1 MPTDAAVEQEIGVG
15 CASPRLPAPDEVAVS
30 AVHGTVVLRETVG
43 SFSQRRA
50 AVDDAR
56 RVAGVYPTHDELGVR
71 LLNDERRSDAEIR
84 GIALQILH
92 WDTEVPDEFVEVKV
106 QDGWL
111 TLSGTVTYQS
121 RTTVPITTWRRS
133 KGSWE
138 SPMRSTS
145 SPPDRQWTTQERN
158 TSCPRTHRVPSMSLP

>member
-1 MPTDAAVEQEIGVG
+1 MPTDAAVEQEIRGWL
-15 CASPRLPAPDEVAVS
+15 SRDPRLPAPDEVAVS
-30 AVHGTVVLRETVG
+30 AVGGTVVLRETVG

-56 RVAGVYPTHDELGVR
+56 RVAGVYDLDDQLRVR

-111 TLSGTVTYQS
+111 TLSGTVTYQFENDGAYDD
-121 RTTVPITTWRRS
+121 VAALQGVLGITNEINVVT
-133 KGSWE
+133 
-138 SPMRSTS
+138 P
-145 SPPDRQWTTQERN
+145 
-158 TSCPRTHRVPSMSLP
+158 